1 LLSVP
6 QLLGYRDRPLRTD
19 EVNPHPHPFP

>member
-1 LLSVP
+1 VP
-6 QLLGYRDRPLRTD
+6 RLLGYRDRSMRPD